1 MCVKEEGYTS
11 GIVCWSLFSCVADE
25 EDDDDID
32 FLLLFFLE
40 DFHEYFKN

>member
-1 MCVKEEGYTS
+1 MELFVG
-11 GIVCWSLFSCVADE
+11 VFFSCVADE
-25 EDDDDID
+25 DDDVDID